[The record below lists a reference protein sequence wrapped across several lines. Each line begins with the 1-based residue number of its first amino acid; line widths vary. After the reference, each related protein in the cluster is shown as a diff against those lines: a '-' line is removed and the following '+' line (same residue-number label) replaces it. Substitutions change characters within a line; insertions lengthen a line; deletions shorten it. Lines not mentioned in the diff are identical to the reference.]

1 MQLPCRPAIS
11 SSLRSAGRPCAS
23 TSGKRSSPHG
33 RDALPRDPAWH
44 VHKRE
49 QTPYPLYTR
58 ERPWESRK
66 RASRRATPDRAGVRP
81 GVRPYHDTNESI
93 LTRNKSL
100 PVSPLL
106 ELFLDRSVRRIT
118 VIFGTSHVSE
128 PQSEPMRARP
138 PATCI
143 GISRVKVQQGRSRSS
158 SMIALGVGLMLPI
171 AC

>member
-1 MQLPCRPAIS
+1 MGKNR
-11 SSLRSAGRPCAS
+11 RSDSARA
-23 TSGKRSSPHG
+23 RSQKPRKEAWRQAAPMRVNIRNKVWPHG
-33 RDALPRDPAWH
+33 RDALSRDPAWH

-66 RASRRATPDRAGVRP
+66 RASRRATPDRA

-138 PATCI
+138 PATCT
-143 GISRVKVQQGRSRSS
+143 GFSRVKVQ
-158 SMIALGVGLMLPI
+158 
-171 AC
+171 